1 LQKTDNCTKSVS
13 INPRAFGAQSQSQ
26 NGHVATMTPGALSE
40 RRAHGNKR
48 QVEDDSAVKDTAR
61 KVSFRDDS
69 AAPASSQA
77 MSP

>member
-1 LQKTDNCTKSVS
+1 
-13 INPRAFGAQSQSQ
+13 
-26 NGHVATMTPGALSE
+26 MTPGALSE